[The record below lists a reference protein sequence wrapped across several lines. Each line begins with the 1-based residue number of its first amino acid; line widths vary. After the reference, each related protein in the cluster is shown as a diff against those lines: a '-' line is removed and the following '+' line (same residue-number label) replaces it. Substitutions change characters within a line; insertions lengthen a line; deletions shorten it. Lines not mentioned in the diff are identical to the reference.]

1 MLTINI
7 EEKKFGNQ
15 LILNCINLEVKSN
28 GLYGLVGKNGQGKTT
43 FFKCVLGL
51 EKYNGKSFIYNSK
64 IELSNVCWCP
74 AEPSVYGELTAKEF
88 YEFYRNLLDISPSNN
103 NFTFDIPKNKLIREF
118 STGMKKK
125 VYLNAIFQK
134 NYPIYF
140 LDEPFNGLDLEAN
153 YILMQYLIQKSKE
166 SIILISSH
174 MMDVLYNNCE
184 QIFVINNKNLMQF
197 EKENFNSISKIIF
210 DRV

>member
-1 MLTINI
+1 
-7 EEKKFGNQ
+7 
-15 LILNCINLEVKSN
+15 
-28 GLYGLVGKNGQGKTT
+28 VGKNGQGKTT

-51 EKYNGKSFIYNSK
+51 EKYTGKSYMMDSK

-74 AEPSVYGELTAKEF
+74 AESSVYGELTAKEF
-88 YEFYRNLLDISPSNN
+88 YEFYRNLLDIPPSNN
-103 NFTFDIPKNKLIREF
+103 NFTFDIPEKKLIREF

-153 YILMQYLIQKSKE
+153 YILLQYLIHKSKD
-166 SIILISSH
+166 SIVLISSH
-174 MMDVLYNNCE
+174 IMDVLYNNCE

-197 EKENFNSISKIIF
+197 EKENFNHIKKIIF
-210 DRV
+210 DCV

>member
-7 EEKKFGNQ
+7 LEKKYTTQ
-15 LILNCINLEVKSN
+15 LILEKINLKIDTF
-28 GLYGLVGKNGQGKTT
+28 GIYGLVGKNGQGKTT
-43 FFKCVLGL
+43 LFKCILGL
-51 EKYNGKSFIYNSK
+51 ENYKGESYINNSK
-64 IELSNVCWCP
+64 IALQNVAWCP
-74 AEPSVYGELTAKEF
+74 AEPSIYGELTAKEF
-88 YEFYRNLLDISPSNN
+88 YEFYKKLLDLNETIINPL
-103 NFTFDIPKNKLIREF
+103 FEVPENKLIREF

-153 YILMQYLIQKSKE
+153 YILMQYLIKKSKE

-174 MMDVLYNNCE
+174 IMDILYNNCE
-184 QIFVINNKNLMQF
+184 QIFVISNKNLMQF
-197 EKENFNSISKIIF
+197 EKENFNHIEKIIF
-210 DRV
+210 E